1 MFDSLKSTKSWDI
14 HCPSRMEVDDL
25 VTAGSGY
32 RDTPTTQQ
40 ETSSVKHSAA
50 APVQLK
56 EDDPFDLEQYIGQY
70 AGE

>member
-1 MFDSLKSTKSWDI
+1 
-14 HCPSRMEVDDL
+14 MEVDDL